1 MSDIGNKQVFAN
13 NLNNLMNQKDIDRNE
28 LCKALNLKYST
39 VSEWISAKKY
49 PRIDKIELLANYF
62 GVPKSALIEESGTMN
77 IGDKIA
83 ARRKELGL
91 TLEQVGNF
99 VGVGKSTV
107 KKWETGYIANMRR
120 DKIPML
126 AKILQMSPTEFIGE
140 TGAEENADIDFSQI
154 GNILP
159 IKKIRIPMLGEIAC
173 GTPIFADQQYEQYV
187 DVNEDYNA
195 DFCLRAKGDSMI
207 NANISNGDV
216 VLISEMPMVNNGEI
230 AAVVIDNDATLKRV
244 YYYREKNK
252 LILQAENPAVE
263 PLVYTDEELDAI
275 RILGKAVA
283 VIKTL

>member
-1 MSDIGNKQVFAN
+1 
-13 NLNNLMNQKDIDRNE
+13 
-28 LCKALNLKYST
+28 
-39 VSEWISAKKY
+39 
-49 PRIDKIELLANYF
+49 
-62 GVPKSALIEESGTMN
+62 MN

-99 VGVGKSTV
+99 VGVSKSTV

-120 DKIPML
+120 DKIALL
-126 AKILQMSPTEFIGE
+126 AKILQMSPTDFI
-140 TGAEENADIDFSQI
+140 TEESSEEKAAIDFSQI

-173 GTPIFADQQYEQYV
+173 GVPIFADQQHEQYV

-195 DFCLRAKGDSMI
+195 DFCLKAKGDSMI
-207 NANISNGDV
+207 NANISSGDI

-230 AAVVIDNDATLKRV
+230 AAVIVDDEATLKRV

-263 PLVYTDEELDAI
+263 PLVYVDEELDTI

>member
-1 MSDIGNKQVFAN
+1 
-13 NLNNLMNQKDIDRNE
+13 
-28 LCKALNLKYST
+28 
-39 VSEWISAKKY
+39 
-49 PRIDKIELLANYF
+49 
-62 GVPKSALIEESGTMN
+62 MN

-99 VGVGKSTV
+99 VGVSKSTV

-120 DKIPML
+120 DKIALL
-126 AKILQMSPTEFIGE
+126 AKILQMSPTEFIAE
-140 TGAEENADIDFSQI
+140 ESSEENAAIDFSQI

-173 GTPIFADQQYEQYV
+173 GVPIFADQQHEQYV

-195 DFCLRAKGDSMI
+195 DFCLKAKGDSMI
-207 NANISNGDV
+207 NANISSGDI

-230 AAVVIDNDATLKRV
+230 AAVIINDEATLKRV
-244 YYYREKNK
+244 YYYHEKNK

-263 PLVYTDEELDAI
+263 PLVYVDEELDTI